1 MTQIQEHELDEVST
15 TDELV
20 FETSQEQRDYERMTA
35 NKDRGLISYAY
46 YHQFLYETGR
56 LNKKPVAPPAQELS
70 LQELSLTAPVAP
82 PEAVREAAKSVRT
95 SGGND
100 GNDGQTPKPKRLRRQ
115 TCTPKLSVVHQRI
128 KAGLYACPKHVNGH
142 ETPFYN

>member
-1 MTQIQEHELDEVST
+1 MTQIQEHELDELST

-35 NKDRGLISYAY
+35 NKDRGLVSYAFY
-46 YHQFLYETGR
+46 QQFLYETGR
-56 LNKKPVAPPAQELS
+56 LIKEPGAPPAQEL
-70 LQELSLTAPVAP
+70 TVAP
-82 PEAVREAAKSVRT
+82 SEVVRKAAKSVRT

-142 ETPFYN
+142 ESLFYN

>member
-1 MTQIQEHELDEVST
+1 MTQIQQHELEEVST

-35 NKDRGLISYAY
+35 NKDRGLVSYAF

-70 LQELSLTAPVAP
+70 LPAPVEP
-82 PEAVREAAKSVRT
+82 PEAVRTAAKTVRT
-95 SGGND
+95 SDDGGD
-100 GNDGQTPKPKRLRRQ
+100 GGKTPKPKRVRRPP
-115 TCTPKLSVVHQRI
+115 CTPKLNETHQRI
-128 KAGLYACPKHVNGH
+128 KAGLAACPKHVNGH
-142 ETPFYN
+142 ESLFYN